1 MSYNY
6 FYPIQDP
13 TIGKAINTIPP
24 AHWDGKDSV
33 DIAGGTGW
41 NYPVYAA
48 AGGIVV
54 ESRWNDTRN
63 DFNRSPNEEPLYSTG
78 NCIAI
83 KITDECELKDKYI
96 TYMHLR
102 PNPSQIR
109 TGTQVVK
116 GQCLGRLGN
125 SGHSTGPHLHVQIRN
140 GWWYGDNF
148 VDSKLVVP
156 SSPDLRIKDETTPR
170 GATDYLFRYLK
181 PNIITSGEPA
191 STDDVRLACSIAV
204 LEAGVL
210 GLIGMEEVVAV
221 IFNRVNSIAWKGNSV
236 YEIISAPGQF
246 TVYANNKS
254 FFDSGGYT
262 KAQLDAGIG
271 GHNTQGLYN
280 FASQLFS
287 RSIVTTS
294 ATGWAEDYDNRIETA
309 VYFNSLKEY
318 RTGNLYFREVDGF
331 THWYGDRSSGGST

>member
-13 TIGKAINTIPP
+13 TIDRAIKTIPP
-24 AHWDGKDSV
+24 IHWDGKDSV

-54 ESRWNDTRN
+54 ESRWDDTRN
-63 DFNRSPNEEPLYSTG
+63 DFNGSPNENYLYSTG

-83 KITDECELKDKYI
+83 KITDECGLKNTYI

-102 PNPSQIR
+102 PNPNQIR
-109 TGTQVVK
+109 VGTQVAK
-116 GQCLGRLGN
+116 GQYLGRLGN

-140 GWWYGDNF
+140 GSWDGDNF
-148 VDSKLVVP
+148 VSSSLVVP
-156 SSPDLRIKDETTPR
+156 SSPNLRIENGTTGR

-181 PNIITSGEPA
+181 PNLISGGESF

-221 IFNRVNSIAWKGNSV
+221 IFNRVNSTAWSGNNV
-236 YEIISAPGQF
+236 YEIISAPNQF
-246 TVYANNKS
+246 TVYTNNKS

-262 KAQLDAGIG
+262 QAQLDAGIG
-271 GHNTQGLYN
+271 GYNTQGLYS

-287 RSIVTTS
+287 RSISTTS
-294 ATGWAEDYDNRIETA
+294 ATGWAAGYNNKIQSA
-309 VYFNSLKEY
+309 VFFNSSKEY
-318 RTGNLYFREVDGF
+318 RTGNLYSRTVGSF
-331 THWYGDRSSGGST
+331 THWYGDRSSGGRV